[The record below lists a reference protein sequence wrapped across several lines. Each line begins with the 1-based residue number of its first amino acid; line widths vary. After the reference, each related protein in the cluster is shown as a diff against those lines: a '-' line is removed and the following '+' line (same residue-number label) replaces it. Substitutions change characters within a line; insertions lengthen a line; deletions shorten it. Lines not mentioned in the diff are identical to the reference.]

1 MWCMKTTKLSVGA
14 LLVLGAFGSAQAAG
28 RVVADVALTQAT
40 IVDVASGKLVQGKA
54 VLLKGG
60 DIIAVVDNAKLKDY
74 SPKRTVKLPGKYL
87 MPGLWDTHV
96 HFGGGPALVEENKQ
110 LLGLYLVHG
119 ITTVRD
125 CAGDLSDT
133 VLDWRDMINQGKLA
147 GPTILASGPKL
158 EGYKPLWKGTIEV
171 GTPEEVSKA
180 LDYLQ
185 SRSVDFVKIT
195 ENTMKPEIFLEAV
208 RQARARGMQT
218 SGHLPVQL
226 TLDQVMQA
234 GLGSIEHQSYALRGA
249 TPREA
254 ELTAQV
260 AEGKLT
266 GREAMRASLESFDEA
281 TARATFRR
289 MAAAGMSITP
299 TLVGSQVT
307 AYLDQDDHANDPY
320 LKYIGKGLRKTYEWR
335 VQRAAK
341 DDAAAIAYRHA
352 SYEKAASLL
361 PLLQQEGVN
370 IIAGTDAGFLNSF
383 DYPGQGLHDEL
394 GIFVKYGLTPQQ
406 ALQASVING
415 PRFLGKQER
424 YGAVA
429 KGKAADLLVLDA
441 NPLKDIANTR
451 KVRMVVS
458 HGKVYGRSQ
467 LDAMLESARRYAEE
481 HPAPPEA

>member
-1 MWCMKTTKLSVGA
+1 MNTAKLSVGA
-14 LLVLGAFGSAQAAG
+14 LLVLGAFGSAHAAG
-28 RVVADVALTQAT
+28 RMVADVALTQAA
-40 IVDVASGKLVQGKA
+40 IVDVASGRLVQGKA

-60 DIIAVVDNAKLKDY
+60 DIVAVVDNARLKDY
-74 SPKRTVKLPGKYL
+74 APKRTIKVPGKYL
-87 MPGLWDTHV
+87 MPGLWDNHV

-110 LLGLYLVHG
+110 LLGLYLAHG

-133 VLDWRDMINQGKLA
+133 VLDWRDLINQGKLA
-147 GPTILASGPKL
+147 GPAILASGPKL
-158 EGYKPLWKGTIEV
+158 EGYKPLWKGTIQV
-171 GTPEEVSKA
+171 GTPQEVSKA

-195 ENTMKPEIFLEAV
+195 ENTMTPETFLEAV
-208 RQARARGMQT
+208 RQARARGMQA
-218 SGHLPVQL
+218 SGHLPAQL

-234 GLGSIEHQSYALRGA
+234 GLGSIEHQSYMLRGA
-249 TPREA
+249 NPREA
-254 ELTAQV
+254 ELTRQV
-260 AEGKLT
+260 AEGKISS
-266 GREAMRASLESFDEA
+266 RDAMRASIESFDEA

-289 MAAAGMSITP
+289 MAAAGMSVTP

-307 AYLDQDDHANDPY
+307 AYLDQDDHAHDPY
-320 LKYIGKGLRKTYEWR
+320 LQYIGKGLRKTYEWR

-352 SYEKAASLL
+352 AYEKAASLL

-370 IIAGTDAGFLNSF
+370 IVAGTDAGFLNSF

-394 GIFVKYGLTPQQ
+394 AIFVKYGLTPQQ

-415 PRFLGKQER
+415 PRLLGKQER
-424 YGAVA
+424 YGSVA
-429 KGKAADLLVLDA
+429 QGKAADLLVLDA
-441 NPLKDIANTR
+441 NPLRDIANTR

-458 HGKVYGRSQ
+458 RGTVYERSK
-467 LDAMLESARRYAEE
+467 LDAMLEAARRYAAE
-481 HPAPPEA
+481 HPAPPSD

>member
-1 MWCMKTTKLSVGA
+1 MKTTKLLVGA
-14 LLVLGAFGSAQAAG
+14 LMVLGAYGSAHAAG
-28 RVVADVALTQAT
+28 RVVVDVALTQAT
-40 IVDVASGKLVQGKA
+40 IVDVASGQLVTGKA

-60 DIIAVVDNAKLKDY
+60 DILAVVDSAKLKNY
-74 SPKRTVKLPGKYL
+74 APKRTVKLPGKYL

-96 HFGGGPALVEENKQ
+96 HFGGGPALIEENKQ
-110 LLGLYLVHG
+110 LLGLYLAHG

-133 VLDWRDMINQGKLA
+133 VLDWRDLIRQGKLV
-147 GPTILASGPKL
+147 GPKILASGPKL

-171 GTPEEVSKA
+171 GTPEEISKA

-208 RQARARGMQT
+208 RQAKARGMQT

-226 TLDQVMQA
+226 TLDQVMRA

-260 AEGKLT
+260 AAGKLPP
-266 GREAMRASLESFDEA
+266 REAMRASLESFDEA

-307 AYLDQDDHANDPY
+307 AYLDQDDHAHDDY

-352 SYEKAASLL
+352 QYEKAASLL
-361 PLLQQEGVN
+361 PLMQQEGVN

-394 GIFVKYGLTPQQ
+394 GIFVKNGLTPQQ

-415 PRFLGKQER
+415 PRFMGKQER

-429 KGKAADLLVLDA
+429 PGKAADLLALDA
-441 NPLKDIANTR
+441 NPLQDIANTR
-451 KVRMVVS
+451 KVRLVVS
-458 HGKVYGRSQ
+458 QGKVYERAR

-481 HPAPPEA
+481 HPAPTAD

>member
-1 MWCMKTTKLSVGA
+1 MNLSVGA
-14 LLVLGAFGSAQAAG
+14 LLVLGAFSCAQAAG
-28 RVVADVALTQAT
+28 RVAVDLALTQAT
-40 IVDVASGKLVQGKA
+40 IVDVASGQLLPGKA
-54 VLLKGG
+54 VLVKGG

-74 SPKRTVKLPGKYL
+74 SPGRTVKLPGKYL

-96 HFGGGPALVEENKQ
+96 HFGGGPALIEENKQ
-110 LLGLYLVHG
+110 LLGLYLAHG

-133 VLDWRDMINQGKLA
+133 VLDWRDQINRGKLV
-147 GPTILASGPKL
+147 GPTIFASGPKL

-195 ENTMKPEIFLEAV
+195 ENTLKPEIYLEAL
-208 RQARARGMQT
+208 RQAKARGMQT

-226 TLDQVMQA
+226 TLDQMMQA

-249 TPREA
+249 TLREA

-260 AEGKLT
+260 AAGKIT
-266 GREAMRASLESFDEA
+266 GREAMRASIESYDEA

-307 AYLDQDDHANDPY
+307 AYLDQDDHVHDPY
-320 LKYIGKGLRKTYEWR
+320 LQYIGKGLRKTYEWR

-341 DDAAAIAYRHA
+341 DDADTIAYRHA
-352 SYEKAASLL
+352 AYEKAASLL
-361 PLLQQEGVN
+361 PLMQQEGVN

-383 DYPGQGLHDEL
+383 DYPGKGLHDEL
-394 GIFVKYGLTPQQ
+394 GIFVKYGLTPLQ

-424 YGAVA
+424 YGAIA
-429 KGKAADLLVLDA
+429 KGKAADLLALDA
-441 NPLKDIANTR
+441 NPLQDIANTR
-451 KVRMVVS
+451 KVRLVVS
-458 HGKVYGRSQ
+458 HGKVFERSK

-481 HPAPPEA
+481 HPSPSVGPATP